1 MPVRRWKGHLS
12 PSCPCGDD
20 SGAALVMTA
29 VFLVILLGFSALVVD
44 VALLYVN
51 RLVLVNAVDA
61 AALAGVQ
68 NLPYSPTMAMEIAK
82 QYASRNG
89 APRDGVSVTVA
100 NGDCEIRVSAYRDV
114 DLYFARIFGLGEQRL
129 HASATAQV
137 GTIAAYM
144 GVVPFG
150 VVEQDFVYGE
160 QYILKHGPQTV
171 PGHFRGNF
179 GALALGARGAAN
191 YEEKIKYGY
200 QERLAV
206 GDWVET
212 EPGNIAGPTAEG
224 VKFRLDQCQHYP
236 KCTWDNYVPGCS
248 RIVIVPV
255 IRGLEKANGRDNVEV
270 VGFAAFFL
278 EGTLREGAKG
288 NSGSSSVIGRFLRIV
303 VPGELGE
310 AGDYGLRGYKLV
322 G

>member
-1 MPVRRWKGHLS
+1 MLIRRWKRKFLS
-12 PSCPCGDD
+12 GGDD
-20 SGAALVMTA
+20 SGAVLVMTA
-29 VFLVILLGFSALVVD
+29 FFLVILLGFSALVVD

-68 NLPYSPTMAMEIAK
+68 NLPYSPTTAMEIAK
-82 QYASRNG
+82 QYAANNG
-89 APRDGVSVTVA
+89 APRDKVSVSVR
-100 NGDCEIRVSAYRDV
+100 NGDSEIKVTAYRDV
-114 DLYFARIFGLGEQRL
+114 DRYFARVFGFDQKRL

-137 GTIAAYM
+137 GTIAAYI

-160 QYILKHGPQTV
+160 QYILKYGPHTV

-179 GALALGARGAAN
+179 GALALGRRGASN
-191 YEEKIKYGY
+191 YEEKIKYGH

-212 EPGNIAGPTAEG
+212 EPGNMAGPTAEG
-224 VKFRLDQCQHYP
+224 VKYRLDQCQHYP
-236 KCTWDNYVPGCS
+236 KCTWDNYVAGCS

-255 IRGLEKANGRDNVEV
+255 IRGFDKANGRDNVEV

-278 EGTLREGAKG
+278 EGTLREGG
-288 NSGSSSVIGRFLRIV
+288 NGNNGSSSVIGRFLRIV